1 MWVSNTIQGIPV
13 DLFDLAVGKAAGG
26 LLFLHDRDGTTLR
39 GSPNAEAWLKENH
52 LSAAS
57 PQCGECWWTDRIWPR
72 FDEHKSA
79 ERWLIGDLLP
89 ELTARWGSVPIAIA
103 GRGMGG
109 QGALRIAFKHPDL
122 FPIVAALDAAVD
134 CHDLY
139 YEGTSLDDLY
149 PSREHCR
156 QDSPVLHISPIKQP
170 RHILFG
176 CAAASRWERGND
188 RLHEKLTAL
197 GVAHRYTTETT
208 DNTLQR
214 LIEFAATAIREESR
228 RLL

>member
-1 MWVSNTIQGIPV
+1 MWATHTIHGTSV
-13 DLFDLAVGKAAGG
+13 DLFDAAVGKATGG
-26 LLFLHDRDGTTLR
+26 LLFLHDRDGATLR
-39 GSPNAEAWLKENH
+39 RLPDADALLTANR

-57 PQCGECWWTDRIWPR
+57 PQCGECWWTDRIWPS
-72 FDEHKSA
+72 FAKDKSV

-89 ELTARWGSVPIAIA
+89 DLRTRWGNAPVAVA
-103 GRGMGG
+103 GIGMGG

-156 QDSPVLHISPIKQP
+156 QDSPVLHISPVKQP
-170 RHILFG
+170 RHILFA
-176 CAAASRWERGND
+176 CEPASRWERGND

-197 GVAHRYTTETT
+197 GVAHRYSTEAAEI
-208 DNTLQR
+208 TLR
-214 LIEFAATAIREESR
+214 KLIEYVANALREESR